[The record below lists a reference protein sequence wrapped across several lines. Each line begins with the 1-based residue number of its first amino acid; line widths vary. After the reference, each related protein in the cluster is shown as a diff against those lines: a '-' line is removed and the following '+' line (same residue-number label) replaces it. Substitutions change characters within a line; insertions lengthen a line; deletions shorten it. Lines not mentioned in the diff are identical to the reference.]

1 MAQEKTLKS
10 ANRINLIVYLVLN
23 FLFFATLSGLV
34 SIKIGE
40 WDDLLKKWLAPEGIL
55 IGILYSISI
64 VLEGVISSDIKAVL
78 VFWRVRNPLPGTRA
92 FSDIAAKDP
101 RIDMNALSNM
111 FSGKLPEEPRE
122 QNAKWFSLY
131 KKFGDAKMVLEAH
144 KAFLLTRDLAALTIV
159 LIPISIIGHIVFS
172 AGLAVS
178 LIHILILLGLYL
190 ITAIAS
196 RNYGNRFV
204 ANVLVEAV
212 HQKA

>member
-10 ANRINLIVYLVLN
+10 ANRINLIIYLVLN
-23 FLFFATLSGLV
+23 FLFFAALSGLV
-34 SIKIGE
+34 SIKFGE
-40 WDDLLKKWLAPEGIL
+40 WGNLLKKWLAPEGII

-78 VFWRVRNPLPGTRA
+78 VFWRLRNPLPGTRA

-101 RIDMNALSNM
+101 RIDMNALSRM
-111 FSGKLPEEPRE
+111 FSGKFPEEPRE
-122 QNAKWFSLY
+122 QNAAWFSLY
-131 KKFGDAKMVLEAH
+131 KKFGDAKIVLEAH
-144 KAFLLTRDLAALTIV
+144 KVFLLTRDLAALTIV

-172 AGLAVS
+172 TGLAAGL
-178 LIHILILLGLYL
+178 IHTLILLGLYL

-204 ANVLVEAV
+204 ANVLVEAT
-212 HQKA
+212 HQKD